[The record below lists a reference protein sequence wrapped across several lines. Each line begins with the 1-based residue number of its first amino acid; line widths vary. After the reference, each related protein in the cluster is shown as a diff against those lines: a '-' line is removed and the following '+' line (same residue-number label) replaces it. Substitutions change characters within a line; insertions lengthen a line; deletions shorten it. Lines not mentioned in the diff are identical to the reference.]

1 MSVDNALVLSRF
13 VHYSA
18 LLYIFG
24 RAFFPLYALA
34 GEERAYRLSG
44 SVFAAC
50 ILAFASGV
58 AWLFFAAASMA
69 GSLSEALSS
78 EMMGTVLLGTTF
90 GKVWI
95 THLVLVAVL
104 AIFASVGRKH
114 SSVSLTLLS
123 GTVLAGLAGVGHTQT
138 QDGSDFWVHT
148 ATDGV
153 HLLAAGAWLGGL
165 VPLLAILSRSNVQ
178 SGAEINT
185 IRVLM
190 RFSGMGY
197 IAVAALLA
205 TGTINGW
212 YLIGS
217 VWRMPTSLYGQL
229 LIAKLGLFSLMLL
242 LAATNRFRLVPALA
256 ASNDGE
262 HGAASLSR
270 LRSHIIGEQ
279 LLGLLVIA
287 IVSVLGTQAPLSGRR
302 ESHCL
307 SSLSDRNEEPTAV
320 VSLFSSPLCFPCPPC
335 IKPCR
340 ADRPEEAN
348 RADRVRLAQY
358 ARDVPSIKSKRE
370 AFEG

>member
-13 VHYSA
+13 MHYSA

-24 RAFFPLYALA
+24 SAFFPLYALA
-34 GEERAYRLSG
+34 GKERAYRPSG
-44 SVFAAC
+44 PIFAAC
-50 ILAFASGV
+50 FVAFASGV
-58 AWLFFAAASMA
+58 AWLFFAAATMA

-78 EMMGTVLLGTTF
+78 EMMGTVLLETSF

-104 AIFASVGRKH
+104 AIFAGVVRKR

-123 GTVLAGLAGVGHTQT
+123 AVALASLAGVGHTQA

-165 VPLLAILSRSNVQ
+165 VPLLAILSRSKVQ
-178 SGAEINT
+178 ANAEINAVH
-185 IRVLM
+185 VLT

-197 IAVAALLA
+197 LAVAALLA

-217 VWRMPTSLYGQL
+217 VWQMPTSLYGQL

-242 LAATNRFRLVPALA
+242 LAATNRFWLVPALA
-256 ASNDGE
+256 VSNDRE

-287 IVSVLGTQAPLSGRR
+287 IVSVIGMQAPPSG
-302 ESHCL
+302 
-307 SSLSDRNEEPTAV
+307 
-320 VSLFSSPLCFPCPPC
+320 
-335 IKPCR
+335 
-340 ADRPEEAN
+340 
-348 RADRVRLAQY
+348 
-358 ARDVPSIKSKRE
+358 
-370 AFEG
+370 G